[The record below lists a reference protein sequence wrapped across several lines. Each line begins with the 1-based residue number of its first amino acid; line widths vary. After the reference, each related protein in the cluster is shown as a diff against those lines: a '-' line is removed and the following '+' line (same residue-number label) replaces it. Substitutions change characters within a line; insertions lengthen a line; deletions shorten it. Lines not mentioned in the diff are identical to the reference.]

1 MAERAGVCA
10 VVRMLGEGQTVINAI
25 ARGLNRPT
33 ARVRRSI
40 ALVARRAR
48 HSAAAWERRIEQAVL
63 QSALQ
68 QLTGGARLAVILAG
82 GAGRALPRACPRS
95 ATVPRLCNTA
105 TAQSAASVGRMGQNG
120 PVIRH
125 WQQKRPMHVL
135 PAFPERAVR
144 GPCARRGTFHLFWLT
159 PTP

>member
-1 MAERAGVCA
+1 MAELAGVCA

-95 ATVPRLCNTA
+95 ATVPRLSGTA
-105 TAQSAASVGRMGQNG
+105 AAQSAASVGRWGQKN
-120 PVIRH
+120 PVIEALAA
-125 WQQKRPMHVL
+125 VAADASAAGL
-135 PAFPERAVR
+135 SRASRR
-144 GPCARRGTFHLFWLT
+144 GPCARRGTLHLF
-159 PTP
+159 